1 VTTTQHPTP
10 AAAPTTVQAAA
21 ASERILMVTPYPPI
35 RDGIANYAVQEVKR
49 LRAEGHDVEVL
60 SPGPSAA
67 HHHLDLR
74 GVRGVLA
81 LAKRVHRYDRVVI
94 QFHPDV
100 FYPHPCTGFERALVT
115 AALCVVFLRS
125 RNVEARVHEVNY
137 DLGRRPTLHAAL
149 SRVLWRSA
157 ARLTVHTEAEREGM
171 VKAFRLPDSSVDLFD
186 HGGHFQRRTEL
197 DRAGARQWLGLPT
210 ESFVF
215 LSIGFIQPHKGFDR
229 AVTAFEALGLAGRS
243 RLDVVGSVRVEE
255 PEYVAYCDSLRR
267 QIKATP
273 GAHLHEEYVSDE
285 LFDIWISAADV
296 VVLPYRHIWS
306 SGVMERAELYD
317 RPVIATRVGGL
328 SQQAPAGTVLV
339 EDDDGLRRAMADA
352 IADHAGREDRPT
364 TELAPWPDEP
374 DRNAIMAAVRD
385 RATDA
390 RGGLAMTRGGTH
402 VDRAAVA
409 RASAISAPLRRVAP
423 LHTPQ
428 PTSASPRAA
437 AIKKV
442 VYRLTSW
449 QTGPIVHQIN
459 KLQDAIIEV
468 AEAQAVSS
476 AAERDDSE
484 RTSPD

>member
-1 VTTTQHPTP
+1 
-10 AAAPTTVQAAA
+10 
-21 ASERILMVTPYPPI
+21 
-35 RDGIANYAVQEVKR
+35 
-49 LRAEGHDVEVL
+49 
-60 SPGPSAA
+60 
-67 HHHLDLR
+67 
-74 GVRGVLA
+74 VLA

-100 FYPHPCTGFERALVT
+100 FYPHPCSGIERAMVT
-115 AALCVVFLRS
+115 AALLVVFLRS

-171 VKAFRLPDSSVDLFD
+171 TKAFRLPDSAVDLFD

-197 DRAGARQWLGLPT
+197 DRAGARQWFGLPADT
-210 ESFVF
+210 FLF

-229 AVTAFEALGLAGRS
+229 AVTAFEALGLPGES

-285 LFDIWISAADV
+285 AFDIWIAAADV
-296 VVLPYRHIWS
+296 IVLPYRHIWS
-306 SGVMERAELYD
+306 SGVMERAELFD

-328 SQQAPAGTVLV
+328 SEQAPPGTVLV
-339 EDDDGLRRAMADA
+339 EDDDELRRAMAKA
-352 IADHAGREDRPT
+352 LADHAGGRDGDRPSS
-364 TELAPWPDEP
+364 ELEPWPDEP

-385 RATDA
+385 RATGA
-390 RGGLAMTRGGTH
+390 RGGLVASRGGHH
-402 VDRAAVA
+402 VDRAAAA

-437 AIKKV
+437 AIKKI

-459 KLQDAIIEV
+459 MLQDAVIEV

-484 RTSPD
+484 RPSPG